1 MSVRRLTLTIIFP
14 IGPFV
19 YQESHTSGKAG
30 GRENRG
36 PLKAVVSTYSL
47 PGLQQGGWL
56 TRHRHS
62 GMFPA
67 GIQSKSCVV
76 SDS

>member
-1 MSVRRLTLTIIFP
+1 MFTIHASASSVTHLRQSRR
-14 IGPFV
+14 
-19 YQESHTSGKAG
+19 Q
-30 GRENRG
+30 NRG
-36 PLKAVVSTYSL
+36 PLKAVVSTCSL

-62 GMFPA
+62 GMFLA
-67 GIQSKSCVV
+67 GIQPKSCVV